1 MQGNKTVKG
10 RNVTTTFDLPYQVQE
25 KDIDALGHVNN
36 VVYVQWMQDI
46 ATAHVD
52 SLGLGLKQYL
62 ELKHAMVA
70 VEHQVQ
76 YRKAALLGEYLILRT
91 WLSDLNALYSTRQY
105 VFFRPSDQ
113 SIIFTGQTKWACVEI
128 ATGRP
133 KRLSPSFTQAY
144 QPLNDI
150 ADALNFT
157 AYQGD

>member
-1 MQGNKTVKG
+1 M
-10 RNVTTTFDLPYQVQE
+10 TTTFDVLYSVQD

-36 VVYVQWMQDI
+36 VVYVQWMQDV
-46 ATAHVD
+46 ATAYVD
-52 SLGLGLKQYL
+52 ALGLGLTQYL

-76 YRKAALLGEYLILRT
+76 YRKAALLGEQLVLRT

-105 VFFRPSDQ
+105 LFYRPSDR

-144 QPLNDI
+144 QPLTDE
-150 ADALNFT
+150 AQALDFSS
-157 AYQGD
+157 YHDVQ

>member
-1 MQGNKTVKG
+1 MTS
-10 RNVTTTFDLPYQVQE
+10 TFDLLYSVQD

-36 VVYVQWMQDI
+36 VVYVQWMQDV

-52 SLGLGLKQYL
+52 ALGLGLKQYL

-70 VEHQVQ
+70 VEHQGQ
-76 YRKAALLGEYLILRT
+76 YRKAALLGEQLVLRT
-91 WLSDLNALYSTRQY
+91 WLSDLNGLYSTRQY
-105 VFFRPSDQ
+105 VFYRPSDQ

-144 QPLNDI
+144 QPLKDDTQTLDFS
-150 ADALNFT
+150 AFHEV
-157 AYQGD
+157 Q